1 MELLDTK
8 RAVERYFKT
17 ITPALPTAFPAVNFT
32 PPNCQMY
39 QSVQFKI
46 LKPTDPTFDNYF
58 HRENLEFQVFVCD
71 VLGAGEGAA
80 FQRAEL
86 IKSYFPKGKY
96 FLEGTTRI
104 HVLST
109 PIIQGSVITQDRV
122 VVPVIIPLTVEVYS
136 N

>member
-1 MELLDTK
+1 MEILDTK
-8 RAVERYFKT
+8 RAIERYFNT
-17 ITPALPTAFPAVNFT
+17 ITPALPTAFPGVNFT
-32 PPNCQMY
+32 PPATMY
-39 QSVQFKI
+39 QSIQFKI
-46 LKPTDPTFDNYF
+46 LNPTDPTFDNYF

-71 VLGAGEGAA
+71 VQGAGEGNALA
-80 FQRAEL
+80 RAEL

-109 PIIQGSVITQDRV
+109 PKIQGSISAQDRL

-136 N
+136 

>member
-1 MELLDTK
+1 MEILDTK
-8 RAVERYFKT
+8 RAIERYFNT
-17 ITPALPTAFPAVNFT
+17 ITPALATAYPGVNFT
-32 PPNCQMY
+32 PPNGVMY

-46 LKPTDPTFDNYF
+46 LNPTDPTFDNYF

-71 VLGAGEGAA
+71 VLGSGEGAA
-80 FQRAEL
+80 MARAEL

-109 PIIQGSVITQDRV
+109 PKIQGSICTNDRLI
-122 VVPVIIPLTVEVYS
+122 VPVIIPLTVEVYS
-136 N
+136 